1 MGEIHDREGRLD
13 AAIAMHEESL
23 GVRRH
28 LAAATPGDLAGL
40 RGLSTGLE
48 RLADAR
54 DARGHRSRARDLYRL
69 RLQLAERLAAKAPGD
84 KDLADAVALTR
95 DRLAELDRALA
106 V

>member
-1 MGEIHDREGRLD
+1 
-13 AAIAMHEESL
+13 MHEESL

-28 LAAATPGDLAGL
+28 LAAATPGDLAAL
-40 RGLSTGLE
+40 HGLSTGLE

-84 KDLADAVALTR
+84 KDLADSVAATR
-95 DRLAELDRALA
+95 DRVAELDRALA